1 MTESVQVKTL
11 LSGAVIEDKT
21 YTVRQYADYI
31 LADENQSDE
40 IKNLV
45 RAMLIYGGKA
55 QNYFVH
61 NTNNYADVG
70 IEYEQAAVPTE
81 IAPRTLTGEVDGLTY
96 YGSSMLFTS
105 KNAVRY
111 YFTLSDGANIAD
123 YTFTAG
129 DKTLTAKAKS
139 GMYYVDVDEINPQD
153 LDEPIAVTVT
163 CGTQELTVGYSAMHY
178 IVRKFNSDTSG
189 ELKALLQA
197 MYTYHLAAEAYLAA
211 M

>member
-1 MTESVQVKTL
+1 
-11 LSGAVIEDKT
+11 
-21 YTVRQYADYI
+21 
-31 LADENQSDE
+31 
-40 IKNLV
+40 
-45 RAMLIYGGKA
+45 
-55 QNYFVH
+55 
-61 NTNNYADVG
+61 
-70 IEYEQAAVPTE
+70 
-81 IAPRTLTGEVDGLTY
+81 
-96 YGSSMLFTS
+96 MLFTS

-139 GMYYVDVDEINPQD
+139 GMYYVDVAEINPQD

-178 IVRKFNSDTSG
+178 IVRKYNSDSSG

-197 MYTYHLAAEAYLAA
+197 MYTYHLAAEAYLATV
-211 M
+211 